1 MRCSLFVVLGLAA
14 STLPISALAASET
27 SSVTIE
33 RPSIEAVMIDPKDA
47 PRIDGDIS
55 DAVWSRGAHIT
66 RFVQMDPVPLS
77 EPTERTEV
85 WILYDRNKLYIAA
98 YSHYRNIRDITATTM
113 ERDIPL
119 FSDDTIRISLDPRRT
134 HRSQGYFFEMNAVGS
149 RSDVLML
156 GNNQLA
162 PSWNMLWQGKS
173 KKVEDGWTVEFALP
187 FRGLSYDSDSS
198 SWSMDIVREFKRNSE
213 IDRWSPTPP
222 GTFPTDASY
231 AGDLNGL
238 HGMTQGNGLDIL
250 AYEQVRYTR
259 DWTNGNDSVTTK
271 PSATAYYKI
280 TPALNGLVTLNTD
293 FADTPLDTRQVNTTR
308 FSLFQPE
315 TRDFFL
321 QDADIFEF
329 ANFGSSEPNARPFF
343 SRNIGL
349 VNGQSVNMDAGAKL
363 SGNIGDLR
371 IGALT
376 VRTGS
381 DGTNAAQTLSIARL
395 TTKVLDES
403 QVGAIVTAG
412 DPTGATNNRL
422 AGVDFQY
429 RNSQF
434 GPNKLLT
441 GMAYIERSFS
451 NSVGSDNTFGAELL
465 YPNQPWGG
473 TFRFKQVGADF
484 SPALGFINRPDIR
497 SWNEEVVHVWRLS
510 DSRLRKITANVT
522 SLRVTDLD
530 NRPQSNDDWVAVQFE
545 DRRNNRLKLGVHSFM
560 ESLSAPFTMPGND
573 NAIVPAG
580 RYKYTRGTA
589 DLQTDQSRP
598 LSLHWT
604 VACCD
609 YYNGTSTESDIQVN
623 YRPNPNYSL
632 QFNHHLQ
639 PIDLPNDIRT
649 SIHIESLNGT
659 VNFTPEMKLV
669 TELQYD
675 NVSKRFGGSIRYR
688 WEITPLT
695 ELLVTLAE
703 SALLDGPWQG
713 GTSYHSQAS
722 AAAVRIGHRFQY

>member
-1 MRCSLFVVLGLAA
+1 MRYPLIAVLGLVAGTQPIIARAA
-14 STLPISALAASET
+14 TET

-33 RPSIEAVMIDPKDA
+33 RPSVEAVMIDPKDA

-66 RFVQMDPVPLS
+66 RFVQTDPVPLS
-77 EPTERTEV
+77 EPTENTEI
-85 WILYDRNKLYIAA
+85 WILYDRDKLYIAA
-98 YSHYRNIRDITATTM
+98 HAHYRNPRNIVATTM

-119 FSDDTIRISLDPRRT
+119 FSDDTIRVSLDPRRT
-134 HRSQGYFFEMNAVGS
+134 HRSEGYFFELNAVGS

-156 GNNQLA
+156 SSSQVA
-162 PSWNMLWQGKS
+162 PRWNMLWEGKS
-173 KKVEDGWTVEFALP
+173 KKVADGWTAEFALP
-187 FRGLSYDSDSS
+187 FRGLSYDADSTT
-198 SWSMDIVREFKRNSE
+198 WSLDIAREIKRSSE

-222 GTFPTDASY
+222 GTRPTDASY

-238 HGMTQGNGLDIL
+238 RGMTQGNGLDVL
-250 AYEQVRYTR
+250 TYGQVRYTR
-259 DWTNGNDSVTTK
+259 DWSNGNDSVTAK

-280 TPALNGLVTLNTD
+280 TPALNGLLTFNTD
-293 FADTPLDTRQVNTTR
+293 FSDTPLDTRQVNTTR
-308 FSLFQPE
+308 FSLFEPE

-349 VNGQSVNMDAGAKL
+349 VSGQRVNMDAGVKL

-371 IGALT
+371 VGALS

-381 DGTNAAQTLSIARL
+381 DTTNAAQTLSVARL
-395 TTKVLDES
+395 STKVLDES

-412 DPTGATNNRL
+412 DPTGASHNRV

-429 RNSQF
+429 RDSQF
-434 GPNKLLT
+434 LTNKLLT
-441 GMAYIERSFS
+441 GVAYIERSFS
-451 NSVGSDNTFGAELL
+451 STAGNDNTFGAEVA
-465 YPNQPWGG
+465 YPNEPWGA
-473 TFRFKQVGADF
+473 TLRFKQVGADF
-484 SPALGFINRPDIR
+484 SPALGFINRPNIR
-497 SWNEEVVHVWRLS
+497 SWFEDVKHVWRLS
-510 DSRLRKITANVT
+510 GTGLRKITANVT

-530 NRPQSNDDWVAVQFE
+530 NRPQSSDDWAGLQFE
-545 DRRNNRLKLGVHSFM
+545 SRRNYRMTISAHNFM
-560 ESLSAPFTMPGND
+560 ESLSAPFTLPGNA
-573 NAIVPAG
+573 NAIVPTG
-580 RYKYTRGTA
+580 RYHYARATA
-589 DLQTDQSRP
+589 DVQTDQSRP
-598 LSLHWT
+598 LAVHLT
-604 VACCD
+604 LTCCD
-609 YYNGTSTESDIQVN
+609 YYNGKSTESDIQVD
-623 YRPNPNYSL
+623 YRPGPHYSL
-632 QFNHHLQ
+632 TFKHRLQ

-649 SIHIESLNGT
+649 SIHIESLNST
-659 VNFTPEMKLV
+659 INFTPDMKLV

-703 SALLDGPWQG
+703 SALLEGPWQG